1 MNATKFSTLDPLIKG
16 LGISSMAGMDSS
28 YRLEKV
34 TPLLETSRTTP
45 SENFRVYL
53 VLRNNCFWRKRK
65 KSYRL
70 NFGKSQ
76 KCGILSLFILTIS
89 CLLYRICLKKMFRRT
104 QWTKAL
110 RMRHRSGE
118 NPAREIACALKFRS

>member
-1 MNATKFSTLDPLIKG
+1 
-16 LGISSMAGMDSS
+16 MAGMDSS

-76 KCGILSLFILTIS
+76 KCGILSHFIIT
-89 CLLYRICLKKMFRRT
+89 KKLPGFVSKNVHGFVFMFPN
-104 QWTKAL
+104 
-110 RMRHRSGE
+110 
-118 NPAREIACALKFRS
+118 NPQNLNPGHTATL